1 MKLEQL
7 HYLVQAYHW
16 GSVNKA
22 ANYCHVSHQLIYRSL
37 KQLEEEF
44 NIKLFNKEEKT
55 LSLTPEGEIIYQ
67 NALQMLKSEAAIINS
82 LQRKTPCPECTEIS
96 DFNVLHSPG
105 LDYIVEPA
113 IYNII
118 RDYPQLYVNIHNQNI
133 DSCREMLNSDFYDFI
148 FLQDF
153 KTTLIEH
160 TKFASTYHL
169 NILDESNMFFYAS
182 PSSPYAS
189 QKSVQLRDIKDLP
202 MVSYSSNTAKQST
215 MISLL
220 MENNIMLNVQ
230 SSVNSIN
237 TYCQLISF
245 GTHYGIGSGFL
256 PSLKSNKIVAI
267 PIKSSFKV
275 CNAVFIN
282 KSRINNA
289 PNDIFYHSLCDV
301 FTDTNKQIY

>member
-16 GSVNKA
+16 GSVHKA

-44 NIKLFNKEEKT
+44 NIKLFNKEDKI

-67 NALQMLKSEAAIINS
+67 NALQMLKSEASIINS
-82 LQRKTPCPECTEIS
+82 LKHFNPRCLDCIEAGE
-96 DFNVLHSPG
+96 FNVLHSPG

-113 IYNII
+113 VYNII
-118 RDYPQLYVNIHNQNI
+118 RKYPQLYVNIHNQNI
-133 DSCREMLNSDFYDFI
+133 DVCREMLNSDFYDFI

-153 KTTLIEH
+153 KTTLSQH

-169 NILDESNMFFYAS
+169 NLLDESNMFLYTC

-189 QKSVQLRDIKDLP
+189 QKSVKLRDIKELP
-202 MVSYSSNTAKQST
+202 MVSYSANMAQKST
-215 MISLL
+215 MLSLL
-220 MENNIMLNVQ
+220 QENNITLNVQ
-230 SSVNSIN
+230 SSVNSFN

-245 GTHYGIGSGFL
+245 GTLYGIGSGL
-256 PSLKSNKIVAI
+256 TPLKNNKIVAI
-267 PIKSSFKV
+267 PINSNFKV
-275 CNAVFIN
+275 CNAVFCN
-282 KSRINNA
+282 KKHIANTF
-289 PNDIFYHSLCDV
+289 NDEFYRSLCDV
-301 FTDTNKQIY
+301 FDTHKIIY